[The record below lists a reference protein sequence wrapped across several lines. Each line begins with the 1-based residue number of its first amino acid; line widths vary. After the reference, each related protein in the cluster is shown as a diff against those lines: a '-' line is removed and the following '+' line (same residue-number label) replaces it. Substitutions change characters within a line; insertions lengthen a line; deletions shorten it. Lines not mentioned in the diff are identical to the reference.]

1 MGLMKL
7 RRPGSTRGEAGSHC
21 HSPRDGG
28 GGGRGGESSL
38 QGTNG
43 TGSDRCSPVCAS
55 PGQVS
60 CRSSGEGLLVKSV
73 TEVPPPTSCEVSPGR
88 ETRVPGDPL
97 FYGCKLFS
105 SQMKETCVCAGWG
118 RNALACPQG
127 TGAQGHLC
135 RKADLLP
142 NFSPAPRGGSLK
154 ATERPG
160 RCWSSPKPP
169 TSAPLGFEGRL
180 VARLCQAALRQER
193 ARREKERDR
202 GRSRGRGD
210 ARGRRLGEAARKRE
224 GAGRDRG
231 AASAPRRRT
240 APGGAREGASRARR
254 GHRGRVRAQRG
265 RGGGIG
271 SESAL
276 SPGRGGGI
284 GVAEGAGYLPG
295 PRPGRGRAGGRAV
308 SGRVRSGRPGPCG
321 APGTAATAEGHG
333 EEGASHGGAPRPPPA
348 S

>member
-1 MGLMKL
+1 M
-7 RRPGSTRGEAGSHC
+7 
-21 HSPRDGG
+21 
-28 GGGRGGESSL
+28 
-38 QGTNG
+38 
-43 TGSDRCSPVCAS
+43 
-55 PGQVS
+55 
-60 CRSSGEGLLVKSV
+60 
-73 TEVPPPTSCEVSPGR
+73 
-88 ETRVPGDPL
+88 
-97 FYGCKLFS
+97 FS

-160 RCWSSPKPP
+160 RCWNSPKPP
-169 TSAPLGFEGRL
+169 TAAPLGFAGGL
-180 VARLCQAALRQER
+180 VAQLCQAALRRER
-193 ARREKERDR
+193 ARREKERDG

-231 AASAPRRRT
+231 AASAPLRRT

-254 GHRGRVRAQRG
+254 GHRGRVRAQPGQGRG
-265 RGGGIG
+265 HRCRGGGRLP
-271 SESAL
+271 SWA
-276 SPGRGGGI
+276 
-284 GVAEGAGYLPG
+284 AAGA
-295 PRPGRGRAGGRAV
+295 RAV